1 MIDCSE
7 GTFQGVGKL
16 ELYYQSWQ
24 PQSNVR
30 AILVMVHGLGGH
42 SSKYGNIVQHFIP
55 KQYAIYAF
63 DMRGHGRSPGQ
74 RGYINSW
81 AEFRED
87 LRIFLQLVQTQQ
99 PKCPVFLLG
108 HSLGS
113 IVVLDYVLRYPQE
126 AAALQGVIT
135 LAPSLGKV
143 GVPKVKLLIGQLMS
157 RIWPRFS
164 LSTGLDLAAGARD
177 EKVLAAYAQDALR
190 HTLGTARLAT
200 EFLDTVA
207 WVNNHAA
214 EWKLPLLILHGG
226 ADRVTLPESSK
237 VFYEQVTCKDKKR
250 IEYPEAYHE
259 LQDDLNYQEVLAD
272 LENWM
277 EQHLLSEQ
285 ISQIFSADSH
295 Q

>member
-1 MIDCSE
+1 MIDTSK
-7 GTFQGVGKL
+7 GTFEGVGKL
-16 ELYYQSWQ
+16 NLFYQTWQ
-24 PQSNVR
+24 PQGKAK
-30 AILVMVHGLGGH
+30 AILVIVHGLGGH
-42 SSKYGNIVQHFIP
+42 SSKYGNIIKHFSP
-55 KQYAIYAF
+55 KQYTIYAF

-87 LRIFLQLVQTQQ
+87 LRTFFDLVQTQQ
-99 PKCPVFLLG
+99 PKCPIFLLG

-113 IVVLDYVLRYPQE
+113 VVVLDYILRYPQE
-126 AAALQGVIT
+126 TAVLQGVIT

-143 GVPKVKLLIGQLMS
+143 GVPKVKLIIGQLMS

-164 LSTGLDLAAGARD
+164 LSTGIDLAAGARD
-177 EKVLAAYAQDALR
+177 EKVLAAYAQDKLR

-226 ADRVTLPESSK
+226 ADRVTLPHSSK
-237 VFYEQVTCKDKKR
+237 VFYEQVTCANKTR

-272 LENWM
+272 LESWI
-277 EQHLLSEQ
+277 EKHLLAETKA
-285 ISQIFSADSH
+285 IS
-295 Q
+295 

>member
-1 MIDCSE
+1 MIDRSE

-16 ELYYQSWQ
+16 DLYYQCWQ
-24 PQSNVR
+24 PQGHPR

-42 SSKYGNIVQHFIP
+42 SSKYINIVQHLIP

-87 LRIFLQLVQTQQ
+87 LRTFLQLVQTQQ
-99 PKCPVFLLG
+99 PQCPMFLLG

-113 IVVLDYVLRYPQE
+113 IVVLDYVLRYPE
-126 AAALQGVIT
+126 ETAALQGVIT

-164 LSTGLDLAAGARD
+164 LNTGLDLAAGARD
-177 EKVLAAYAQDALR
+177 EKVLAAYAQDILR

-237 VFYEQVTCKDKKR
+237 VFYEQLTCADKKR

-277 EQHLLSEQ
+277 EKQLLSETKV
-285 ISQIFSADSH
+285 IS
-295 Q
+295 

>member
-1 MIDCSE
+1 MIDRSE

-24 PQSNVR
+24 PQGNVR

-42 SSKYGNIVQHFIP
+42 GSKYNNIVQHFIP
-55 KQYAIYAF
+55 KQYAIYTF
-63 DMRGHGRSPGQ
+63 DMRGHGHSPGQ

-81 AEFRED
+81 DEFRED
-87 LRIFLQLVQTQQ
+87 LRTFLDLVQTQQ
-99 PKCPVFLLG
+99 PKCPIFLVG

-113 IVVLDYVLRYPQE
+113 VVVLDYVLRYPQE
-126 AAALQGVIT
+126 AAVLQGVIT

-164 LSTGLDLAAGARD
+164 LNTGLDLAAGARD
-177 EKVLAAYAQDALR
+177 EKVLAAYAQDKLR

-214 EWKLPLLILHGG
+214 EWQLPLLILHGG

-237 VFYEQVTCKDKKR
+237 VFYEQVTFADKTR

-259 LQDDLNYQEVLAD
+259 LQDDLNYQEVLSD
-272 LENWM
+272 LETWL
-277 EQHLLSEQ
+277 EQHLLTETKV
-285 ISQIFSADSH
+285 IG
-295 Q
+295 

>member
-1 MIDCSE
+1 MIDRSE
-7 GTFQGVGKL
+7 GTFEGVGKL
-16 ELYYQSWQ
+16 NLYYQSWQ
-24 PQSNVR
+24 PQGNLK
-30 AILVMVHGLGGH
+30 AILVIVHGLGGH
-42 SSKYGNIVQHFIP
+42 SNKYSNIIQHLIP
-55 KQYAIYAF
+55 KQYAVYAL

-87 LRIFLQLVQTQQ
+87 LRTFLHLIKTQH
-99 PKCPVFLLG
+99 PKSPIFLLG

-113 IVVLDYVLRYPQE
+113 VVVLDYVLRYFQE

-143 GVPKVKLLIGQLMS
+143 GVPKIKLLIGKLLS
-157 RIWPRFS
+157 RIWPQFT
-164 LSTGLDLAAGARD
+164 LNTGLDLAAGARD
-177 EKVLAAYAQDALR
+177 EKVLAAYKQDTLR

-214 EWKLPLLILHGG
+214 EWQLPLLILHGG
-226 ADRVTLPESSK
+226 ADRVTLPEGSK
-237 VFYEQVTCKDKKR
+237 VFYEQVTCADKTR

-272 LENWM
+272 LENWL
-277 EQHLLSEQ
+277 EQHLLTETKV
-285 ISQIFSADSH
+285 IS
-295 Q
+295 